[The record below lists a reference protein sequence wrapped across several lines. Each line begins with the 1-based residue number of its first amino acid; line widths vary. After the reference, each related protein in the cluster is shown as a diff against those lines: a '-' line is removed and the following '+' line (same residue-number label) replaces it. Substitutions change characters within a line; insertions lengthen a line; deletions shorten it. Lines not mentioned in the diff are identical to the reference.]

1 MAPAVAAVG
10 SRSPKRVSAPAAV
23 GARPSARPNGSTGNR
38 PLTIGDVSRRSGFSV
53 KTLRFYEGREL
64 LLPSGRSAGG
74 FRLYTEADLGR
85 LEFIRGAKAL
95 GLALNEI
102 RELVAATRE
111 RSCRMTRPLLLRLLG
126 QRIAQTSEQ
135 IETLR
140 RLRQRLQRRRR
151 KLVRRPPPDH
161 RRGYCACF
169 GEGQALIPLS
179 ALSGKARGTGGQAA
193 TPKLTHYPEDAHF
206 FAKDRVN
213 RRSTTSSSRPCGV
226 RRVPAWRPGPGLGSR
241 ILKPAAFSSS
251 RRYPPALR

>member
-1 MAPAVAAVG
+1 MAPAVAAVA

-23 GARPSARPNGSTGNR
+23 DARLSARPNGSTGSPP

-53 KTLRFYEGREL
+53 KTLRFYERRGL

-74 FRLYTEADLGR
+74 FRLYSEADLGR

-102 RELVAATRE
+102 RELLAATRE

-151 KLVRRPPPDH
+151 ELVRRPPTDH
-161 RRGYCACF
+161 RLGYCTCF
-169 GEGQALIPLS
+169 GKGQALIPLS
-179 ALSGKARGTGGQAA
+179 ARA
-193 TPKLTHYPEDAHF
+193 
-206 FAKDRVN
+206 
-213 RRSTTSSSRPCGV
+213 
-226 RRVPAWRPGPGLGSR
+226 
-241 ILKPAAFSSS
+241 LKPAALRAATRSLGSTV
-251 RRYPPALR
+251 RRS